1 MNKDTNF
8 LNSQEAADV
17 LGVNVSSIKRW
28 TDSGKLECIQT
39 AGGHRK
45 FLMSHLVKFIEA
57 HDTKTSKANV
67 FQIEKE
73 SDVEISYHILKG
85 DFETLIDHMVSK
97 AQLSDR
103 FAVQKVLNGLYLG
116 HYPLHMIYDHLV
128 TPVLIQIG
136 TLWMGKNL
144 SIIEEHIA
152 AQTIRDAINRL
163 QGIIRIPDKKEGKAI
178 FLNLSTEL
186 HDIGLKMVENIMEVR
201 GFQTFFSGQMTPLI
215 QIEQIFDKVQPDRL
229 YISSTYVN
237 ELEATQMEADKLFD
251 ICKQHDTRI
260 YVGGRGWDVLSYD
273 HPAVEIRLYNFE
285 EISRT

>member
-45 FLMSHLVKFIEA
+45 FLMSHLVKFIEVNENKSA
-57 HDTKTSKANV
+57 KASV
-67 FQIEKE
+67 FQIETE
-73 SDVEISYHILKG
+73 SDVEMSYHILKG
-85 DFETLIDHMVSK
+85 DYDTLIDYVVSK
-97 AQLSDR
+97 ARLSDR

-136 TLWMGKNL
+136 TLWMNRNL

-152 AQTIRDAINRL
+152 AQTIRDAISRL

-178 FLNLSTEL
+178 LLNLS
-186 HDIGLKMVENIMEVR
+186 R
-201 GFQTFFSGQMTPLI
+201 
-215 QIEQIFDKVQPDRL
+215 
-229 YISSTYVN
+229 
-237 ELEATQMEADKLFD
+237 
-251 ICKQHDTRI
+251 
-260 YVGGRGWDVLSYD
+260 
-273 HPAVEIRLYNFE
+273 
-285 EISRT
+285 